1 MMVVFALVS
10 AMTVA
15 EAGYTEGLE
24 ALRGGD
30 ASQAVAEFQ
39 LALEDGALHP
49 AVYHGLGN
57 ALYRLDRKPEAA
69 AAWRRGLAL
78 APRDGDIAANL
89 DLVRKSFED
98 RIEPPATHRPAFF
111 WQSFLAPVETA
122 WVSALALSLA
132 LWLAVWGRIRALRRE
147 GSLGLG
153 VRNTA
158 LIALAVGA
166 LLAVSTVD
174 AVEQRRGAVVI
185 ADEVDVRSALGPSGM
200 SLFVLHGGAEVAI
213 EDSTATHR
221 LLLLSDGRKGWVH
234 ADVLLSTDPAQ
245 PFGNAR

>member
-30 ASQAVAEFQ
+30 ASQAVAEFPR
-39 LALEDGALHP
+39 ARGCALHP
-49 AVYHGLGN
+49 VVYHGLQRPLSTGPQ
-57 ALYRLDRKPEAA
+57 AGGG
-69 AAWRRGLAL
+69 RRVAKGTGPCAT
-78 APRDGDIAANL
+78 GWHIAANL

-98 RIEPPATHRPAFF
+98 RIEPPAAHRPAFF

-221 LLLLSDGRKGWVH
+221 LLLL
-234 ADVLLSTDPAQ
+234 
-245 PFGNAR
+245 